1 MNTEQ
6 LDIKIYITLGRKAA
20 AALNGNGDL
29 LIIQEQ
35 PDSDAVI
42 NLGPLTEGRAR
53 ELSSYLHQLT
63 PHS

>member
-1 MNTEQ
+1 MNAKQ
-6 LDIKIYITLGRKAA
+6 HDIKIYITIGRKAA

-35 PDSDAVI
+35 PHNDAVI
-42 NLGPLTEGRAR
+42 NLGPLTEDRAK